1 MEEANFDSELLLSQK
16 VNPTLAIPTM
26 HQALRIA
33 LYDEYH
39 ARAVYTKVIESFGA
53 IAPFSNIIEAENRH
67 IAALLVLFEKYG
79 VAFVIDDWSQKVGAE
94 ASLVENCKVGVAAEI
109 ENVKMYDNLIPY
121 AEAPDVLDTFF
132 RLQAASYNNH
142 LPAFRG
148 CVASG
153 YAQTQN
159 SAPNPQNSV
168 NSQKSVNHQELF
180 DSIKGLMSGSPNLG
194 AMRSIVE
201 GMGTEF
207 IVGVAVGAVIL
218 GLVGSGVFAE
228 AQKE

>member
-1 MEEANFDSELLLSQK
+1 MEKANFDSELLLSQR

-53 IAPFSNIIEAENRH
+53 IAPFSNIVEAENRH
-67 IAALLVLFEKYG
+67 ISELLVLFEKYG
-79 VAFVIDDWSQKVGAE
+79 VAFVIDDWSQKVGVE
-94 ASLVENCKVGVAAEI
+94 ASLVENCEVGVAAEI
-109 ENVKMYDNLIPY
+109 ENIKMYDNLIPY
-121 AEAPDVLDTFF
+121 AEAPDVLDAFF

-142 LPAFRG
+142 LPAFRR

-159 SAPNPQNSV
+159 SAPNPQNSA

-194 AMRSIVE
+194 AMRSIID

-207 IVGVAVGAVIL
+207 IVGAAAGAVIL
-218 GLVGSGVFAE
+218 GLVSGGVFAE